1 MPAQPEEKS
10 SPTTSSSAWG
20 LRYPGLSMRTD
31 DGNQVMEFRRS
42 NPRLTPLKRAT
53 AVRRHRLIR
62 RGVEYGP
69 HLADGALE
77 DDGVDRG
84 LVNLFIQADIERQFE
99 FVQNEWMKGGEFVG
113 LDASEQDPI
122 NGVGGEGS
130 QMLVPGAKRPVLFD
144 LPTFVLV
151 KGGEY
156 LFVPGLKAFEGLIEQ
171 RF

>member
-1 MPAQPEEKS
+1 
-10 SPTTSSSAWG
+10 
-20 LRYPGLSMRTD
+20 
-31 DGNQVMEFRRS
+31 V
-42 NPRLTPLKRAT
+42 
-53 AVRRHRLIR
+53 
-62 RGVEYGP
+62 
-69 HLADGALE
+69 
-77 DDGVDRG
+77 
-84 LVNLFIQADIERQFE
+84 
-99 FVQNEWMKGGEFVG
+99 KGGEFVG

-130 QMLVPGAKRPVLFD
+130 QMFVPGPKRPVLFD